1 MSLLRFTNSL
11 SLLSLASKLN
21 NYGQIWWIMLASSRL
36 TTLNSFVWYQKE
48 LNRSNL
54 LRHSTWLL
62 NILLCLHPF
71 VSSLNGVVNCM
82 FINVNCS
89 TYEKIIHFTTF
100 YFVLYFG
107 DSMMIY
113 ATLRQFIENLKNYYN
128 LDHFFETFLMI
139 IKI

>member
-1 MSLLRFTNSL
+1 MSLLRFSNSL

-36 TTLNSFVWYQKE
+36 TTRNSFVWYQKE

-89 TYEKIIHFTTF
+89 TYENIIHFTNL

-107 DSMMIY
+107 CSMIIY
-113 ATLRQFIENLKNYYN
+113 ATLRQFIENLKTYCN